1 MGSLQRLPGFLNTS
15 VNTIATYISF
25 VQHLQSQFINPKISQ
40 KLASLIHSTANP
52 GRLLTLNLTRSPE
65 MWTDSSAVG
74 VVVPFWDEDGIPDAD
89 RGTDGK
95 RMVAEIGPLMHQGG
109 NVSHPFN
116 WGKSI
121 CWTT

>member
-1 MGSLQRLPGFLNTS
+1 
-15 VNTIATYISF
+15 
-25 VQHLQSQFINPKISQ
+25 
-40 KLASLIHSTANP
+40 
-52 GRLLTLNLTRSPE
+52 

-109 NVSHPFN
+109 NVSHRFN